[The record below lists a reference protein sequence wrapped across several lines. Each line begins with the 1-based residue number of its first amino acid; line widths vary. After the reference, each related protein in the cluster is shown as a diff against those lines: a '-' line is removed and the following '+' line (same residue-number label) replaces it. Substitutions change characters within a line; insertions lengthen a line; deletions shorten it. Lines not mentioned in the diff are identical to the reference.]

1 MDFTCEKSQQA
12 VKDFI
17 GNEKAHTVLSD
28 MAPSATGIRQL
39 DNENILKLC
48 YNVLRFALLVSRK
61 GASILM
67 KLWQCGE
74 TKKLETDIARF
85 YNKVNIVK
93 PKASRSNSAEIFLL
107 GRDFKG
113 ITKSD

>member
-1 MDFTCEKSQQA
+1 MDFTNEKTQEA
-12 VKDFI
+12 VKDFLR
-17 GNEKAHTVLSD
+17 NDKAHVVLSD
-28 MAPSATGIRQL
+28 MAPSATGIKQL

-48 YNVLRFALLVSRK
+48 YNVLRFALLVSRT
-61 GASILM
+61 GASVLM

-85 YNKVNIVK
+85 YDNVRIVK
-93 PKASRSNSAEIFLL
+93 PHASRSDSAEIFLL

-113 ITKSD
+113 ITKTG